1 MKNFWLEINK
11 ARRIAGF
18 LQVKYFDKPYRKKG
32 DFLEFNIL
40 EDLQNHPL
48 YTPDMFLNLIWGENN
63 RLLWLQVGTA
73 KGFVPR

>member
-18 LQVKYFDKPYRKKG
+18 LQAKYFDKPYHKKG

-40 EDLQNHPL
+40 EDLHNHPL

-73 KGFVPR
+73 KGLVPR